1 MIIYIVSLLMLGF
14 ALYQAID
21 GYKTNP
27 AILKVAY
34 LSRPKDYIY
43 ALLLIVGVF
52 VLFLLFSSLGLNRVL
67 YISIPQ
73 LIGEFIR
80 FTGLIEPVKST
91 TEVQSAGNGSNAF
104 FAFFFTGNFIFILL
118 AVGVMVF
125 CLPFFAYA
133 EELIYRSYV
142 FSLKERIISSLK
154 FGFIHML
161 VGVPLIAAIVLC
173 VFGFTLSIIYLKIY
187 DREVEKIGEP
197 EDFFEALDN
206 CNQHAIYAVTSIH
219 FKYNFILLS
228 LLSFFFL
235 ST

>member
-1 MIIYIVSLLMLGF
+1 MIIYILSLLMLGF

-27 AILKVAY
+27 AILKVSY

-52 VLFLLFSSLGLNRVL
+52 VLFLLFSSVGLNRVL

-80 FTGLIEPVKST
+80 ITGLIEPAKST
-91 TEVQSAGNGSNAF
+91 AEVQSAGNGSNAF

-133 EELIYRSYV
+133 EELIYRSYI

-154 FGFIHML
+154 FGFMHML
-161 VGVPLIAAIVLC
+161 VGVPLIAALVLC

-228 LLSFFFL
+228 LLSFVFL